1 MYKDRHTYVICA
13 SNKAPRSPK
22 GHPLSSP
29 FASSGQT
36 CGLPS
41 THCCAPFDR
50 LLVHGA
56 PPKVIWVRLGNVRK
70 NALIELLLSRWPAMQ
85 LLLETNDL
93 VEVYHDRLEAL
104 SFPQPSGTA

>member
-41 THCCAPFDR
+41 THCCAPLDR

-93 VEVYHDRLEAL
+93 VEVYYAKA
-104 SFPQPSGTA
+104 QQYY